1 MTLCGREAAQPHS
14 NTFIDKTGGLE
25 KAREQC
31 YSSMSLSHPVFSS
44 QSWLFNFYSLAI
56 NLYVNFN
63 NMLTQRCTLCCCSA
77 LTALLAMI
85 NCYSIKLSAKMMT
98 VLTFLK
104 LVACGFVIALGV
116 YHLIRTGCL
125 PEDSRHPFQGST
137 TNPVTWAL
145 ALYGVM
151 WACDAW

>member
-1 MTLCGREAAQPHS
+1 
-14 NTFIDKTGGLE
+14 
-25 KAREQC
+25 
-31 YSSMSLSHPVFSS
+31 
-44 QSWLFNFYSLAI
+44 
-56 NLYVNFN
+56 
-63 NMLTQRCTLCCCSA
+63 
-77 LTALLAMI
+77 MI

-137 TNPVTWAL
+137 TNPVNWAL